1 MAKGTKPSETS
12 KDVRVKLSQ
21 VSKWGPWISCF
32 VKIWQQVWEHQRNQ
46 GRWPRLGVGG
56 SWRHSWRHNR
66 EAVREEGKLGM
77 EQRLWTWKG
86 QAWMIVLWSVK
97 TRAKAESLGLWFS
110 YYYHAD
116 FWWMSCACPF
126 KALQVFTCNSLRPLV
141 HLATISWILSLEK
154 LQDDRCGPCPQ
165 GAPSLEGGITGRKDS
180 AGCIQLGQRRAWKRF
195 PKVLILELHFELAK
209 LRRGATYDR
218 YSITT
223 W

>member
-1 MAKGTKPSETS
+1 MNQLLCQDMTTGMGT
-12 KDVRVKLSQ
+12 
-21 VSKWGPWISCF
+21 W
-32 VKIWQQVWEHQRNQ
+32 
-46 GRWPRLGVGG
+46 RWPRLGVGG
-56 SWRHSWRHNR
+56 SWRHSWRHSR
-66 EAVREEGKLGM
+66 EAVREEAKLGM

-126 KALQVFTCNSLRPLV
+126 KALQVFTCNSLWPLV

-165 GAPSLEGGITGRKDS
+165 GAPSLEGGMTGCKDS
-180 AGCIQLGQRRAWKRF
+180 AGCIQLGQRRAWKKF
-195 PKVLILELHFELAK
+195 PKVVILELHFELAK